1 MTKYNQLKEAITVI
15 KEGLASYNYNYDD
28 KIFDNLPLDKIESV
42 SRLQTQINLSDIVKT
57 VVLYSLLFLI
67 VISIIRMIELFALN
81 KAPKKCIISSNFVVT
96 VIAIILVE
104 IALYFAVNVYMGFS
118 KEDALMDVRMYMDY
132 AKAVRAK

>member
-1 MTKYNQLKEAITVI
+1 MTKFNQLKEAITVI

-96 VIAIILVE
+96 VIVIILVE

>member
-1 MTKYNQLKEAITVI
+1 MTKFNQLKEAITVI

-81 KAPKKCIISSNFVVT
+81 KAPKKCIISSNLVVT

>member
-1 MTKYNQLKEAITVI
+1 MTKFNQLKEAITVI

-67 VISIIRMIELFALN
+67 IISIIRMIELFALN

>member
-1 MTKYNQLKEAITVI
+1 MTKFNQLKEAITVI

-81 KAPKKCIISSNFVVT
+81 KAPKKCFI
-96 VIAIILVE
+96 
-104 IALYFAVNVYMGFS
+104 
-118 KEDALMDVRMYMDY
+118 
-132 AKAVRAK
+132 

>member
-1 MTKYNQLKEAITVI
+1 MTKFNQLKEAITVI

-67 VISIIRMIELFALN
+67 VISIIRTIELFALN

>member
-1 MTKYNQLKEAITVI
+1 MTKFNQLKEAITVI

-96 VIAIILVE
+96 VIAIVLVE

>member
-1 MTKYNQLKEAITVI
+1 MTKFNQLKEAITVI

-67 VISIIRMIELFALN
+67 VISIIRMIELFTLN

>member
-1 MTKYNQLKEAITVI
+1 MTKFNQLKEAITVI

-81 KAPKKCIISSNFVVT
+81 KAPKKCFISSNIVVA

-104 IALYFAVNVYMGFS
+104 ISLYFAVNVYMGFS

>member
-1 MTKYNQLKEAITVI
+1 MTKFNQLKEAITVI

-81 KAPKKCIISSNFVVT
+81 KAPKKCFISSNFVVT

>member
-1 MTKYNQLKEAITVI
+1 MTKFNQLKEAITVI
-15 KEGLASYNYNYDD
+15 KEGLASYNYSYDD

>member
-1 MTKYNQLKEAITVI
+1 MTKFNQLKEAITVI

>member
-1 MTKYNQLKEAITVI
+1 MTKFNQLKEAITVI

-67 VISIIRMIELFALN
+67 MISIIRMIELFALN
-81 KAPKKCIISSNFVVT
+81 KASKKCFISSNIVVA
-96 VIAIILVE
+96 VIVIILVE

>member
-1 MTKYNQLKEAITVI
+1 MTKFNQLKEAITVI

-81 KAPKKCIISSNFVVT
+81 KAPKKCMISSNFVVT

>member
-1 MTKYNQLKEAITVI
+1 MTKFNQLKEAITVI

-104 IALYFAVNVYMGFS
+104 IALYFTVNVYMGFS

>member
-1 MTKYNQLKEAITVI
+1 MAKFNQLKEAITVI